1 MFDCLDPACF
11 LFSPEH
17 ISVSGESFLIV
28 LPVFQT
34 RFLKSSRV
42 EKGEFLQRMPGQLQ
56 NKNIQ
61 GGYCVR
67 MISNAQ
73 NLYISTMSVTYS
85 LIYLKNAVASVVTL
99 YCENSLRN

>member
-42 EKGEFLQRMPGQLQ
+42 EKGEFLQRMPGQFAKQ
-56 NKNIQ
+56 KYT
-61 GGYCVR
+61 GGLLCP
-67 MISNAQ
+67 ND
-73 NLYISTMSVTYS
+73 
-85 LIYLKNAVASVVTL
+85 
-99 YCENSLRN
+99 